1 MKRVILALDVG
12 TSSMRT
18 IVFSLAGTVLHQTSF
33 EYHTVFPKPSYVE
46 QDPGDWREAAIETL
60 SGAAVFLQKNEYEPM
75 AISVTSQRASMIP
88 MDETGSPMRNAI
100 MWQDK
105 RTIPVCEGLI
115 AQYGMES
122 LYRKTGLR
130 SNPLFVLN
138 KIIWL
143 RENEP
148 EIFRRAKKF
157 IGVQDYVVY
166 QLTEEYVT
174 DWTQASRTMLMD
186 LSTFR
191 WDEDLLKIAGITP
204 DRLCRLVP
212 PGSVAGGLSPAFAR
226 LCDLPAGLPVI
237 VSGGDQQ
244 NAAIALGVVKTGV
257 AEANTGTGSFV
268 LSFSDKPVFEKDC
281 RVLCQ
286 ASAMAGNWMAETA
299 IFNTGAIFRW
309 FKERFCP
316 ELRTIPEPYP
326 IMTTWAAESPVGSR
340 GVMMLPHFEGSAAP
354 YWNPKAKGIFFNLGL
369 STTRADMIRSILEGI
384 ALEIEEN
391 LGLMRGIIG
400 PIGEVSVAGGLTR
413 SDLFCAIQSNVYNA
427 TVLRTKN
434 PEASALGASINAG
447 VTLGVYES
455 HQDAVQ
461 KMLGIPEKFEPDPY
475 KTEIYDRLA
484 LRRNQLYN
492 ALNDA
497 DVYSAFMGNV

>member
-46 QDPGDWREAAIETL
+46 QDPGNWREAAIETL
-60 SGAAVFLQKNEYEPM
+60 SGAAAFLQKNEYEPL

-88 MDETGSPMRNAI
+88 MDAEGHPLLNAI

-105 RTIPVCEGLI
+105 RTIPVCDWLI
-115 AQYGMES
+115 SEYGMEN

-148 EIFRRAKKF
+148 DIFRKTQKF

-166 QLTEEYVT
+166 QMTNKYVT

-186 LSTFR
+186 LSTFH
-191 WDEDLLKIAGITP
+191 WDDDLLKVAGITQ
-204 DRLCRLVP
+204 DNLCELVP
-212 PGSVAGGLSPAFAR
+212 PGSIAGGLIPSFAK
-226 LCDLPAGLPVI
+226 LCDLPAGLPVV

-244 NAAIALGVVKTGV
+244 NAAIALGVVRTGV

-286 ASAMAGNWMAETA
+286 ASAMAGKWMAETA

-316 ELRTIPEPYP
+316 ELMTIPDPYP

-340 GVMMLPHFEGSAAP
+340 GVLMLPHFEGSAAP

-369 STTRADMIRSILEGI
+369 STTRGDMIRSIMEGI

-400 PIGEVSVAGGLTR
+400 PISEVSVAGGLTR
-413 SDLFCAIQSNVYNA
+413 SDLFCAIQANVYNA

-434 PEASALGASINAG
+434 AEASALGASINAG

-455 HQDAVQ
+455 HEDAVL
-461 KMLGIPEKFEPDPY
+461 KMIGVPAKFEPNPR

-484 LRRNQLYN
+484 IRRNKLYN

-497 DVYSAFMGNV
+497 DVYSAFMGHI